1 MSEKRKT
8 RIGKMKDKAMLELRE
23 TYKGVEV
30 SIREDEETFQLK
42 IGGKPIKW
50 AARTRSG
57 KYEATPYPYA
67 RFESALE
74 LAVYIIDRA
83 DWQE

>member
-1 MSEKRKT
+1 MSDEKKT
-8 RIGKMKDKAMLELRE
+8 RKGNKKDKAMPELRE
-23 TYKGVEV
+23 TYKGVEI

-57 KYEATPYPYA
+57 KYEAAPYPYA

-74 LAVYIIDRA
+74 LAIFIIDRS
-83 DWQE
+83 DWK